1 MANNFS
7 TYFRPRT
14 FSEVV
19 GQETAKAAL
28 VKIALADGI
37 AVRSIFLKGAYGC
50 GKTTMCRIFAAA
62 MNDPDF
68 RKNKDVTPEN
78 CKDVYAKNSQL
89 YMEFD
94 ASVAGNVEAI
104 RNLSERLAYIPEGRR
119 VVVFDECHAC
129 SKAALNALLKIVED
143 GVPNTIF
150 VFASTEDILPTIKS
164 RSLCLDITTVPHALM
179 KQRLVHVASE
189 AEVSITDAQLDLVC
203 MKSNGH
209 MRDALSYLQLFSLVG
224 EDGLRSSYNDVVR
237 FMVACAKADR
247 AKAEEAL
254 STLLMFPVVD
264 IKSSLYTFIRNCYT
278 ATSEDKLY
286 AFRRTGLI
294 SKFYGFFFTSVNQQA
309 LKDEVGL
316 ELCFRSLIEKICK

>member
-28 VKIALADGI
+28 IKIALADGI
-37 AVRSIFLKGAYGC
+37 VCRSIFLKGAYGC
-50 GKTTMCRIFAAA
+50 GKTTLCRIFAAA

-68 RKNKDVTPEN
+68 KKVKDVTPEN
-78 CKDVYAKNSQL
+78 CKDVYAKQSLL

-104 RNLSERLAYIPEGRR
+104 RGLKERLEYVPDGRR

-150 VFASTEDILPTIKS
+150 IFASTEDILPTIKS
-164 RSLCLDITTVPHALM
+164 RSLCLDIVTVPPAQM
-179 KQRLVHVASE
+179 KQRLIQVAKE
-189 AEVSITDAQLDLVC
+189 ADVTISDAQLDLVC
-203 MKSNGH
+203 MKSGGH

-224 EDGLRSSYNDVVR
+224 EEGLRSSYNDMVH
-237 FMVACAKADR
+237 FMVSCAKADR

-254 STLLMFPVVD
+254 SRLLMFPIVD
-264 IKSSLYTFIRNCYT
+264 VRSSLYSFIRNCYV
-278 ATSEDKLY
+278 ASPEDKLY
-286 AFRRTGLI
+286 NFRKTGI
-294 SKFYGFFFTSVNQQA
+294 VSKFYGYFFSSVNQQA
-309 LKDEVGL
+309 LKDEVGI